1 MEASEYGMAAVLSA
15 TRRGAE
21 SPNPKSGDSEIVTLP
36 SGAARL
42 EWRRNARAR
51 RVSLRI
57 NPSDGAIVVTLP
69 LRASRRAG
77 MALLMG
83 HVDWVARRI
92 AALPAAVT
100 LADGAEVPIG
110 GVPHLIRHHPDPK
123 SSHRRGGAW
132 LEDGELHVT
141 GRLEFLPRRAIDFL
155 RAEAGRRLSALVRAK
170 AGQAGVTA
178 TRITIKD
185 TTSRWGSCAPD
196 GALAFSWRLVMA
208 PEFVQDYVTA
218 HEVAH
223 LRHMNHGPAF
233 WHLVS
238 SLTAH
243 MPRAM
248 AWLNHEGPRLLR
260 VG

>member
-1 MEASEYGMAAVLSA
+1 MEASEYGMAAVLPA

-21 SPNPKSGDSEIVTLP
+21 SPESEIVTLP
-36 SGAARL
+36 SGTARV

-83 HVDWVARRI
+83 HADWVARRI

-132 LEDGELHVT
+132 LENGELHVT
-141 GRLEFLPRRAIDFL
+141 GQPEFLPRRAIDFL
-155 RAEAGRRLSALVRAK
+155 RAEAGRRLSTLVRAK
-170 AGQAGVTA
+170 AGQAGVMA

-185 TTSRWGSCAPD
+185 TTTRWGSCAPD

-243 MPRAM
+243 TPQAM

>member
-1 MEASEYGMAAVLSA
+1 MEASEYGMPAVLPA

-21 SPNPKSGDSEIVTLP
+21 SPNPKSTNRESEIIALP
-36 SGAARL
+36 SGAARV

-57 NPSDGAIVVTLP
+57 DPSDGAIVVTLP
-69 LRASRRAG
+69 LKASRRAG

-83 HVDWVARRI
+83 HVDWVTRRI
-92 AALPAAVT
+92 AALPAPVT
-100 LADGAEVPIG
+100 LANGAEVPIG
-110 GVPHLIRHHPDPK
+110 GVLHTIRHHPD
-123 SSHRRGGAW
+123 RRGGAW
-132 LEDGELHVT
+132 LEEGELHVT
-141 GRLEFLPRRAIDFL
+141 GRPEFLPRRAIDFL
-155 RAEAGRRLSALVRAK
+155 RAEAGRRLSTLVRAK

-233 WHLVS
+233 WHLVA

-243 MPRAM
+243 TQRAM

>member
-1 MEASEYGMAAVLSA
+1 MAAVLSA
-15 TRRGAE
+15 TRRSAE
-21 SPNPKSGDSEIVTLP
+21 SPDSEMVTLP
-36 SGAARL
+36 SGAARV

-57 NPSDGAIVVTLP
+57 DPSDGAIVVTLP
-69 LRASRRAG
+69 PRASRRAG

-83 HVDWVARRI
+83 HADWVAKRI
-92 AALPAAVT
+92 AALPVAIT
-100 LADGAEVPIG
+100 LADGAQIPIG
-110 GVPHLIRHHPDPK
+110 GVPHVIRHHPD
-123 SSHRRGGAW
+123 SRGGVW
-132 LEDGELHVT
+132 LEAGELHVT
-141 GRLEFLPRRAIDFL
+141 GLAEFLPRRVVDFL
-155 RAEAGRRLSALVRAK
+155 RAEASRRLSALTRVK
-170 AGQAGVTA
+170 AAQAGLIPA
-178 TRITIKD
+178 RITIKD

-223 LRHMNHGPAF
+223 LRHMNHRPEF

-243 MPRAM
+243 TPRAM
-248 AWLNHEGPRLLR
+248 AWLRHEGPRLLR

>member
-1 MEASEYGMAAVLSA
+1 MPVVLPV
-15 TRRGAE
+15 RRRTAE
-21 SPNPKSGDSEIVTLP
+21 SLEPEIVALP
-36 SGAARL
+36 SGSARV

-57 NPSDGAIVVTLP
+57 DPSDGAVIVTLP

-77 MALLMG
+77 IALLMG
-83 HVDWVARRI
+83 HVDWVSRRI
-92 AALPAAVT
+92 AALPTPVT
-100 LADGAEVPIG
+100 LADGAEISIG
-110 GVPHLIRHHPDPK
+110 GVPHRIRHHAD
-123 SSHRRGGAW
+123 RRGGAW

-141 GRLEFLPRRAIDFL
+141 GQPQFLARRTVDFL
-155 RAEAGRRLSALVRAK
+155 RAEAGRRLSVLVRAK
-170 AGQAGVTA
+170 AACAGVIPG
-178 TRITIKD
+178 RITIKD

-208 PEFVQDYVTA
+208 PDFVQDYVAA

-223 LRHMNHGPAF
+223 LRHMNHGAAF
-233 WHLVS
+233 WKLVA

-243 MPRAM
+243 THQAM
-248 AWLNHEGPRLLR
+248 AWLRQEGPKLLR